1 MKKTYIIISA
11 IAALA
16 LTSACNL
23 KTDFPPMAGED
34 VITLD
39 LLCAEPGVKSD
50 GVGKENAINTVEYF
64 FYTDTTKAPV
74 YVKWDTNP
82 AAKIS
87 GSTYTI
93 SLTAGQDGVPTRS
106 ELFQDGK
113 FEIYAIFNA
122 QDSIPAAKLETVK
135 QTAVDQTFAYFK
147 EADPNKGWNVT
158 PDEDPENRVKEFI
171 MTGQKTINKASGGSY
186 ANVEAEKTVD
196 MKRIAAKVEVNLKV
210 LKEKAL
216 DGTTWNPMLGAANVR
231 LYMCNFV
238 QNSLLGAADASPIL
252 PTSYTQADYR
262 VYALDTDDLEPAATG
277 YYEIPCQQTFYTYPI
292 EWEAGAANEPYF
304 KLIIPWAEKDGTV
317 PNKEL
322 YYKIMFPPSITSLE
336 ANKHYILDVTVDL
349 LGNEGEPTVTIKGYN
364 AQVVGW
370 SENGKVNSSVAAAT
384 FLSVER
390 DSTEYYT
397 ENSGISFV
405 ASEMVYLEI
414 TNVYQKNLKTGNN
427 EYVVK
432 NGATTSE
439 RTDLGTPELVKD
451 ASNRVIGLSLTKNG
465 TTTKWIELSND
476 NSYLEVGHQLD
487 ADLTS
492 EHMDVTPWV
501 YEITMKLVGVN
512 DASYNR
518 KVVFEQYPNVY
529 IVADPNSNIN
539 PSTGE
544 GNSTALGLFINGLG
558 NRNSQTTTTSWHKG
572 DYQNW
577 NGGTKNT
584 YNLGNA
590 NGLAGNAG
598 NRNPNMY
605 IITISVSNKYSI
617 GDPRTS
623 SVQMPEFRSRDVTRS
638 GRYPNYNYQYG
649 EWENHWAEAP
659 ALGESSDRQLS
670 YYHPASSENTADMI
684 APMIRIAS
692 SYGVCSVGNNGQ
704 PGRTKEEAI
713 LRCATYQEDGIP
725 AGRWRLPTMAE
736 VEFISTLSSLGRIP
750 YLFGSSSDNGQTPND
765 DPSPYWTANGVVI
778 VNNGNASG
786 TVKPSVTRDEDATDD
801 DYENKSVRCVYDE
814 WFWGDATES
823 RPVDKGTFTWGDRN
837 Y

>member
-16 LTSACNL
+16 LTSACTL

-39 LLCAEPGVKSD
+39 LLCAEPGVKSA
-50 GVGKENAINTVEYF
+50 GVDKENAINTVEYF

-74 YVKWDTNP
+74 YAKWDSNP

-106 ELFQDGK
+106 ELFKDGK

-122 QDSIPAAKLETVK
+122 QDSIPAAKLETIK
-135 QTAVDQTFAYFK
+135 QTAVDQTFAYYK
-147 EADPNKGWNVT
+147 SADPNKGWNVT

-196 MKRIAAKVEVNLKV
+196 MKRIAAKVQVNIKI

-216 DGTTWNPMLGAANVR
+216 TGTTWNPMLGAENVR

-238 QNSLLGAADASPIL
+238 QNSLLSAADASPIL
-252 PTSYTQADYR
+252 PTTYTQADYR
-262 VYALDTDDLEPAATG
+262 VYALDTDDLEPAASG
-277 YYEIPCQQTFYTYPI
+277 YYEIDSQQTFYTYPI
-292 EWEAGAANEPYF
+292 EWTAGADNEPYF
-304 KLIIPWAEKDGTV
+304 KLIIPWSEKDGTV

-405 ASEMVYLEI
+405 ASDMVYLEI
-414 TNVYQKNLKTGNN
+414 TNVYQKNLKTGDN
-427 EYVVK
+427 EYVVQ
-432 NGATTSE
+432 NGSLTNQ
-439 RTDLGTPELVKD
+439 RTDLGTKAFIYD
-451 ASNRVIGLSLTKNG
+451 SSNRVIGLSLTKSG
-465 TTTKWIELSND
+465 TTTNWIELSNID
-476 NSYLEVGHQLD
+476 SYLEVGHQLD

-501 YEITMKLVGVN
+501 YEITMKLVGVE
-512 DASYNR
+512 DEAGYNR
-518 KVVFEQYPNVY
+518 DVVFEQCPNVY
-529 IVADPNSNIN
+529 VREDANSAYAESSGHNNSRGYVYVNGQTQSDSGWNKVTGWSTGGNTNSN
-539 PSTGE
+539 
-544 GNSTALGLFINGLG
+544 
-558 NRNSQTTTTSWHKG
+558 Q
-572 DYQNW
+572 Y
-577 NGGTKNT
+577 
-584 YNLGNA
+584 
-590 NGLAGNAG
+590 
-598 NRNPNMY
+598 MY
-605 IITISVSNKYSI
+605 VITIAVSNKYQIS
-617 GDPRTS
+617 DPRTTAVNNLSYNSWGQGRWTENS
-623 SVQMPEFRSRDVTRS
+623 SVT
-638 GRYPNYNYQYG
+638 
-649 EWENHWAEAP
+649 NHT
-659 ALGESSDRQLS
+659 LQ
-670 YYHPASSENTADMI
+670 YYHPAERTGTSNYI
-684 APMIRIAS
+684 APKIRIAS
-692 SYGVCSVGNNGQ
+692 SYGKAGQ
-704 PGRTKEEAI
+704 MSKTDARR
-713 LRCATYQEDGIP
+713 RCAAYQEDGIP
-725 AGRWRLPTMAE
+725 AGRWRLPTFAE
-736 VEFISTLSSLGRIP
+736 VEFIATLSSLGRIP
-750 YLFGSSSDNGQTPND
+750 ILFSDATTTDGD
-765 DPSPYWTANGVVI
+765 YYWIANGNSDDRGAALVDNV
-778 VNNGNASG
+778 GDDKG
-786 TVKPSVTRDEDATDD
+786 VTLSLNYQGSAGMFSDTRP
-801 DYENKSVRCVYDE
+801 YVRCVYDE
-814 WFWGDATES
+814 WFWGDAIEK
-823 RPVDKGTFTWGDRN
+823 RPLTNKSQFTWGDRN